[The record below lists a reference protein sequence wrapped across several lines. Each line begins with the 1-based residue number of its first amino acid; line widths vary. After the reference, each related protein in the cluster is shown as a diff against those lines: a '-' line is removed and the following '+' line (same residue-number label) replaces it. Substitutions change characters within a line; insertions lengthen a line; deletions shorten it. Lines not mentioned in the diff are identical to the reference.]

1 MKYKLVFEAP
11 YDFEP
16 GCCANCPLSLIDW
29 SNDDDLFCVLNCRY
43 DECPLKKADQSID
56 EENLKHSDS
65 CKVTQE

>member
-29 SNDDDLFCVLNCRY
+29 SNDEDLFCVLNCGY
-43 DECPLKKADQSID
+43 DECPLEK
-56 EENLKHSDS
+56 EE
-65 CKVTQE
+65 QQ